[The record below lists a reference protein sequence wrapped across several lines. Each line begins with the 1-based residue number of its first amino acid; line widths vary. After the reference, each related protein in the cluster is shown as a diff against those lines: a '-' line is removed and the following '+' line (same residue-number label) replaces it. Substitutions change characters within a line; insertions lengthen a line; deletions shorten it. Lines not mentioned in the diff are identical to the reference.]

1 MNACEQVPRSLRTK
15 DHIICVDQWKAPNE
29 TFYYDRHSMIHER
42 LLSAL
47 LLLGRGEMIPNVTMT
62 DQADKSVVL
71 PVRFYCNSLE
81 PRYLAGK
88 PLCPIKN
95 AAEAYSVRG
104 NVNLRPR
111 SRDNFL
117 NFLQS
122 ASNLCKYFAKP

>member
-29 TFYYDRHSMIHER
+29 TFCYDRHSMIHER

-71 PVRFYCNSLE
+71 PVRFYCTIVSSLDTS
-81 PRYLAGK
+81 LAS
-88 PLCPIKN
+88 LC
-95 AAEAYSVRG
+95 A
-104 NVNLRPR
+104 
-111 SRDNFL
+111 
-117 NFLQS
+117 QS
-122 ASNLCKYFAKP
+122 KLLLKHTLFVAM